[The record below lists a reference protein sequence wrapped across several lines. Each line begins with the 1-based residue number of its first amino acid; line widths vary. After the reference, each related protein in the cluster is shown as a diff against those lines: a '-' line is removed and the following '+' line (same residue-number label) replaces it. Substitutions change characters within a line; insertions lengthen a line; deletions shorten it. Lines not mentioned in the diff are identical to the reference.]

1 MKMPPDTDSEPGFAP
16 ALTGQLQANAGR
28 ACALLR
34 ALGHKER
41 LLILCS
47 LIQGECCVGDIEVQ
61 TGVSQPTLSQHLTVL
76 RVNGCVSTRREGR
89 RIYYSLSDPATA
101 AVIAT
106 LHQWFCR
113 DGEALKVELAGKLLL
128 EAVPKPVQP
137 PIEVEK

>member
-1 MKMPPDTDSEPGFAP
+1 MKIPPNHDVEPALS
-16 ALTGQLQANAGR
+16 ASLTGQLQANAAR

-34 ALGHKER
+34 ALGHEER

-47 LIQGECCVGDIEVQ
+47 LIQGERCVGDIEAQ
-61 TGVSQPTLSQHLTVL
+61 TAVSQPTLSQHLTVL
-76 RVNGCVSTRREGR
+76 RANGCVSTRREGR

-113 DGEALKVELAGKLLL
+113 EGEAPTVELAGKSMPV
-128 EAVPKPVQP
+128 AVPKPVRP
-137 PIEVEK
+137 PIEVEQ